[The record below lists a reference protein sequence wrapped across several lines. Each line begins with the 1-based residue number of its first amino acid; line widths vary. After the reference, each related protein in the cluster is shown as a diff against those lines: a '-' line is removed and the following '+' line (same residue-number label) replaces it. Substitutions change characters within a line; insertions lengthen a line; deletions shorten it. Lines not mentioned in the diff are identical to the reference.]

1 MNAPRRPGKRPAM
14 MKQPPRKP
22 TPEVVLAPFGLGDQ
36 VTISDA
42 GRKLAVSE
50 AEKKWRLHQ
59 ESGGASGI
67 GSQ

>member
-1 MNAPRRPGKRPAM
+1 M